1 MPAACVVRYAY
12 RHGMDATFTR
22 PKLRWPLDIRIHN
35 LGGQDALVIQ
45 CPIGISATPLALMPQ
60 FAPVVVQ
67 LDGVQTSEEIV
78 SKFAP
83 QGLTPEI
90 LRELI
95 TRLDDHLF
103 MANARYFAAEKLAK
117 DAFNTAPV
125 RAPALAGGAYPAS
138 KEELAG
144 MVRGYLQE
152 FEPPEATRDI
162 ACLVSPHID
171 YRRGG
176 ACYGAIYPRLKE
188 SLADTYILI
197 GTAHQH
203 SRRIF
208 HLCAKDFQSPL
219 GTHSCDQSFVTELA
233 NRFGVERAFADQYL
247 HRREHSLELQLPFL
261 SAVRPE
267 ATVVPILVGSYHPM
281 LEAMRYPN
289 EWEEYETFAGAL
301 TEILKE
307 RAKRGEKVAF
317 LAGVDM
323 AHIGRSFGDEGTL
336 SPERMREIGYRDQ
349 RYLRA
354 IEECNH
360 KALFDH
366 IAEDQDARRVCGF
379 PTMYLVLDVL
389 NRLGGKTE
397 VDVVAYDQAVDYPS
411 DCAVTFAGVAMYH
424 AKAPENVIFS

>member
-1 MPAACVVRYAY
+1 M
-12 RHGMDATFTR
+12 
-22 PKLRWPLDIRIHN
+22 
-35 LGGQDALVIQ
+35 IQ
-45 CPIGISATPLALMPQ
+45 CPVGISAAPLALMPQ
-60 FAPVVVQ
+60 FAPVIVE
-67 LDGVQTSEEIV
+67 LDGAQTSEQIV
-78 SKFAP
+78 AKFAP

-117 DAFNTAPV
+117 DAFHSAPV

-144 MVRGYLQE
+144 MVNGYLKP
-152 FEPPEATRDI
+152 FEPSETKRDI
-162 ACLVSPHID
+162 ACLIAPHID

-176 ACYGAIYPRLKE
+176 SCYGAIYPRLTE
-188 SLADTYILI
+188 SRADTYILI
-197 GTAHQH
+197 GTAHQF

-208 HLCAKDFQSPL
+208 HLCAKDFQSPV
-219 GTHSCDQSFVTELA
+219 GTHPCDQGFVTELA
-233 NRFGVERAFADQYL
+233 NRFGVDRAFADQYL

-261 SAVRPE
+261 SVVQSDAP
-267 ATVVPILVGSYHPM
+267 VVPILVGSYHQM
-281 LEAMRYPN
+281 LEAMRYPQ

-301 TEILKE
+301 TEIIKE
-307 RAKRGEKVAF
+307 RAKHGEKISF

-323 AHIGRSFGDEGTL
+323 AHVGRSFGDEGSL

-349 RYLRA
+349 QYLRA
-354 IEECNH
+354 IEECNP

-411 DCAVTFAGVAMYH
+411 DCAVTFAGVAMYRRNT
-424 AKAPENVIFS
+424 PQNGVFS

>member
-1 MPAACVVRYAY
+1 
-12 RHGMDATFTR
+12 MDATFTR
-22 PKLRWPLDIRIHN
+22 PKLRWPLDIRMLN
-35 LGGQDALVIQ
+35 LDGQDALVIQ
-45 CPIGISATPLALMPQ
+45 CPIGISASPLALMPQ
-60 FAPVVVQ
+60 FAPVIVE
-67 LDGVQTSEEIV
+67 LDGVQTSDEIV
-78 SKFAP
+78 RKFSA

-103 MANARYFAAEKLAK
+103 MANGRFFAAEKLAK
-117 DAFNTAPV
+117 NAFNNAPV

-138 KEELAG
+138 KEELSG
-144 MVRGYLQE
+144 MVRGYLKDLE
-152 FEPPEATRDI
+152 TPATTRDV
-162 ACLVSPHID
+162 ACLIAPHID

-176 ACYGAIYPRLKE
+176 ACYGAIYPRLTE
-188 SLADTYILI
+188 SRADTYILI
-197 GTAHQH
+197 GTAHQY

-219 GTHSCDQSFVTELA
+219 GTHPCDQKFITQLA
-233 NRFGVERAFADQYL
+233 NRFGVDRAFADQYL

-261 SAVRPE
+261 SVVQPDAP
-267 ATVVPILVGSYHPM
+267 VVPILVGSYHQM
-281 LEAMRYPN
+281 LEAMRYPH

-301 TEILKE
+301 TEIIKE
-307 RAKRGEKVAF
+307 RAKNGEKIAF

-323 AHIGRSFGDEGTL
+323 AHIGRSFGDEGAL
-336 SPERMREIGYRDQ
+336 SPERMREIGYCDQ

-354 IEECNH
+354 IEECNP

-366 IAEDQDARRVCGF
+366 IAEDQDARRICGF

-389 NRLGGKTE
+389 NRLGGRIE

-411 DCAVTFAGVAMYH
+411 DCAVTYAGVAMYRS
-424 AKAPENVIFS
+424 APLR

>member
-1 MPAACVVRYAY
+1 
-12 RHGMDATFTR
+12 MDATFTR
-22 PKLRWPLDIRIHN
+22 PKLRWPLDIRIHH
-35 LGGQDALVIQ
+35 LDGQEALVIQ
-45 CPIGISATPLALMPQ
+45 CPVGISAAPLALMPQ
-60 FAPVVVQ
+60 FAPVIVE
-67 LDGVQTSEEIV
+67 LDGAQTSEEIV
-78 SKFAP
+78 AKFAP

-95 TRLDDHLF
+95 IRLDDHLF
-103 MANARYFAAEKLAK
+103 MANARYFAAERLAK
-117 DAFNTAPV
+117 DAFHSAPV

-144 MVRGYLQE
+144 MINGYLKP
-152 FEPPEATRDI
+152 FEPAETNRDI
-162 ACLVSPHID
+162 ACLIAPHID

-176 ACYGAIYPRLKE
+176 SCYGAIYPRLTE
-188 SLADTYILI
+188 SRADTYILI
-197 GTAHQH
+197 GTAHQY

-208 HLCAKDFQSPL
+208 HLCAKDFQSPV
-219 GTHSCDQSFVTELA
+219 GTHPCDQGFVTELA
-233 NRFGVERAFADQYL
+233 NRFGVNRAFADQYL

-261 SAVRPE
+261 SVVQPDAP
-267 ATVVPILVGSYHPM
+267 VVPILVGSYHQM
-281 LEAMRYPN
+281 LEAMRYPH

-301 TEILKE
+301 TEIIKE
-307 RAKRGEKVAF
+307 RTKRGEKIAF

-323 AHIGRSFGDEGTL
+323 AHVGRSFGDEGAL

-349 RYLRA
+349 QYLRA
-354 IEECNH
+354 IEESNY

-389 NRLGGKTE
+389 NRLGGKPD

-411 DCAVTFAGVAMYH
+411 DCAVTFAGVAMYRRGIS
-424 AKAPENVIFS
+424 ENAIFS

>member
-1 MPAACVVRYAY
+1 MYPYVY
-12 RHGMDATFTR
+12 RMDATFTR
-22 PKLRWPLDIRIHN
+22 PKLRWPLDIRMHN
-35 LGGQDALVIQ
+35 VDGQDALVIQ
-45 CPIGISATPLALMPQ
+45 CPIGVSASPLALMPQ
-60 FAPVVVQ
+60 FAPVIVE
-67 LDGVQTSEEIV
+67 LDGVQTSDEIV
-78 SKFAP
+78 SKFSA

-95 TRLDDHLF
+95 TRLDGHLF

-117 DAFNTAPV
+117 YAFNTAPV

-138 KEELAG
+138 KEELSG
-144 MVRGYLQE
+144 MVRGYLQD
-152 FEPPEATRDI
+152 FEPPQAPRDI
-162 ACLVSPHID
+162 ACLIAPHID

-176 ACYGAIYPRLKE
+176 ACYGAIYPRLTE
-188 SLADTYILI
+188 SRADTYILI
-197 GTAHQH
+197 GTAHQY
-203 SRRIF
+203 SKRIF

-219 GTHSCDQSFVTELA
+219 GTHACDQAFTVELA
-233 NRFGVERAFADQYL
+233 NRFGVERSFVDQYL

-261 SAVRPE
+261 SAVNP
-267 ATVVPILVGSYHPM
+267 AAQVVPILVGSYHQM
-281 LEAMRYPN
+281 LEAMRYPY

-301 TEILKE
+301 TEIIKE
-307 RAKRGEKVAF
+307 RAKRGEKVSF

-323 AHIGRSFGDEGTL
+323 AHIGRSFGDEGAL
-336 SPERMREIGYRDQ
+336 SAEKMREIAYRDQ
-349 RYLRA
+349 QYLRA

-389 NRLGGKTE
+389 NRLGGTPE

-411 DCAVTFAGVAMYH
+411 DCAVTFAGVAMYRRDSV
-424 AKAPENVIFS
+424 PSLS

>member
-1 MPAACVVRYAY
+1 MYPYVYP
-12 RHGMDATFTR
+12 MDATFTR
-22 PKLRWPLDIRIHN
+22 PKLRWPLDIRMHN
-35 LGGQDALVIQ
+35 LDGQDALVIQ
-45 CPIGISATPLALMPQ
+45 CPVGISASPLALMPQ
-60 FAPVVVQ
+60 FAPVIVE
-67 LDGVQTSEEIV
+67 LDGVQTSDEIV
-78 SKFAP
+78 RKFSA

-103 MANARYFAAEKLAK
+103 MANGRFFAAEKLAK

-138 KEELAG
+138 KEELSA
-144 MVRGYLQE
+144 MVRGYLKDLE
-152 FEPPEATRDI
+152 TPATTRDV
-162 ACLVSPHID
+162 ACLIAPHID

-176 ACYGAIYPRLKE
+176 ACYGAIYPRLTE
-188 SLADTYILI
+188 SRADTYILI
-197 GTAHQH
+197 GTAHQY

-219 GTHSCDQSFVTELA
+219 GTHPCDQQFVTQLA
-233 NRFGVERAFADQYL
+233 NRFGVERAFVDQYL

-261 SAVRPE
+261 SAVQPD
-267 ATVVPILVGSYHPM
+267 AAVVPILVGSFHQM
-281 LEAMRYPN
+281 LEAMRYPH

-301 TEILKE
+301 TEIINE
-307 RAKRGEKVAF
+307 RAKHGEKISF

-323 AHIGRSFGDEGTL
+323 AHVGRSFGDEGSL

-349 RYLRA
+349 QYLRA
-354 IEECNH
+354 IEECNP

-366 IAEDQDARRVCGF
+366 IAEDQDARRICGF

-389 NRLGGKTE
+389 NRLGGRIE

-411 DCAVTFAGVAMYH
+411 DCAVTFAGVAMYRS
-424 AKAPENVIFS
+424 APLR

>member
-1 MPAACVVRYAY
+1 MRYAY
-12 RHGMDATFTR
+12 RHVMDATFTR

-45 CPIGISATPLALMPQ
+45 CPIGISAAPLALLPQ
-60 FAPVVVQ
+60 FAPVIVE
-67 LDGVQTSEEIV
+67 LDGVQTSDEIV

-83 QGLTPEI
+83 QGMTPDL

-117 DAFNTAPV
+117 DAFTSAPV

-144 MVRGYLQE
+144 LVGGYLKD
-152 FEPPEATRDI
+152 FEPLEATRDI
-162 ACLVSPHID
+162 ACLIAPHID

-176 ACYGAIYPRLKE
+176 ACYGAIYPRLTE
-188 SLADTYILI
+188 SHADTYILI
-197 GTAHQH
+197 GTAHQY

-219 GTHSCDQSFVTELA
+219 GTHPCDQGFVTELA
-233 NRFGVERAFADQYL
+233 NRFGVDRSFADQYL

-261 SAVRPE
+261 SVVQPDAP
-267 ATVVPILVGSYHPM
+267 VVPILVGSYHPM

-301 TEILKE
+301 TEIMKE
-307 RAKRGEKVAF
+307 RMRRGEKIAF

-323 AHIGRSFGDEGTL
+323 AHIGRSFGDEGNL

-349 RYLRA
+349 QYLRA

-389 NRLGGKTE
+389 NRLGGRTE

-411 DCAVTFAGVAMYH
+411 DCAVTFAGVAMYR